1 MKNSMRRAMISTV
14 CMLIVAVM
22 SLTGVTYAW
31 FTAGEQATV
40 EGMQVHVTTSAGG
53 IQVREKSA
61 DNSNAWQTK
70 LDLKTSV
77 SSVAPLSSSDGTN
90 FFSAIINENNTAEI
104 ASKTV
109 SDTGNN
115 VIIKEIQL
123 GNSGKE
129 RIEVN
134 LDGSTIGKVVSGAV
148 DNNIYKAAR
157 VAIIVNGTVH
167 IWAGKDNIEA
177 YNAIVVASDTAG
189 TGSTPVYFA
198 AYDAVGTYTKSVT
211 TTSESAIKITL
222 PGVTAENE
230 IQPVDVKIVVWLEG
244 QDTDCIN
251 TNAGGAFNVTLNF
264 KQVPAE
270 SQQ

>member
-31 FTAGEQATV
+31 FTQGTQATV
-40 EGMQVHVTTSAGG
+40 EGMQVHVTTTAGG

-61 DNSNAWQTK
+61 DNNKPWQTK
-70 LDLKTSV
+70 LNLQTNV
-77 SSVAPLSSSDGTN
+77 TSVAPLSSADGTN
-90 FFSAIINENNTAEI
+90 FFSAVINENNTAEI

-129 RIEVN
+129 SIKVN
-134 LDGSTIGKVVSGAV
+134 LDGSSIGQITSGV
-148 DNNIYKAAR
+148 TNDIYKAAR

-167 IWAGKDNIEA
+167 IWAGKNNTEN

-189 TGSTPVYFA
+189 PESTPVYFA
-198 AYDAVGTYTKSVT
+198 AYEAVGTYTKSVT
-211 TTSESAIKITL
+211 TTTEDAIQITL
-222 PGVTAENE
+222 PGVTAENV

-244 QDTDCIN
+244 QDADCIN

-270 SQQ
+270 SKE